1 MYPYHTNDNNS
12 LLMCTVINVLFQ
24 NLQNYGTHT
33 LKTFNTETKKYEN
46 NQVCIKLYTT
56 NYTQ

>member
-1 MYPYHTNDNNS
+1 MQPYHTNDNNS
-12 LLMCTVINVLFQ
+12 LLMCIVIKVLFQ

-33 LKTFNTETKKYEN
+33 LKTFNTETTKYEN

-56 NYTQ
+56 NYI